1 MPVLR
6 GKSEGLPVRGIEHE
20 TPSVFTASTLTAR
33 PVSLSAVDEG
43 SEVNRLK
50 YLTQD
55 FPALGHVTEGSA
67 GSIRGT

>member
-1 MPVLR
+1 VPVLR
-6 GKSEGLPVRGIEHE
+6 DKSEGLPVGGIEHE
-20 TPSVFTASTLTAR
+20 TPSVFTASALIAR
-33 PVSLSAVDEG
+33 PDSLSAVDEG

-55 FPALGHVTEGSA
+55 FPALRHVTESSA